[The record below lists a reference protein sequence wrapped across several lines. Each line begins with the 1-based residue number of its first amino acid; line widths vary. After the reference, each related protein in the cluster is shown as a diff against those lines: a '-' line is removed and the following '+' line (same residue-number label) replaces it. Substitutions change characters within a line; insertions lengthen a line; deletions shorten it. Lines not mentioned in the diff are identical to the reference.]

1 MPTCQCSEGCDRKA
15 ENESLLHGNRRA
27 RKHTYTRIH
36 YPPPEPPSPHSR
48 GCRSEKLN
56 FSDEKVF
63 PAPIPLLPLSPP
75 IHSLIYSLIYELLI
89 YALREKLTVV
99 QSSVR
104 AAATLTIDDHHPRTG
119 MSHTHTLPRT
129 ETHMTLYTR
138 SKGKQDRCCISIGT
152 KITVHPFCVGNNKLP
167 FGFNCY
173 S

>member
-15 ENESLLHGNRRA
+15 ENESLLHT
-27 RKHTYTRIH
+27 HTHTHIH

-63 PAPIPLLPLSPP
+63 PAPIPLLLLSPP

-104 AAATLTIDDHHPRTG
+104 PAATLTIDDHHRGTG
-119 MSHTHTLPRT
+119 MSHTHTDSHS
-129 ETHMTLYTR
+129 ETHDIVHSLKR
-138 SKGKQDRCCISIGT
+138 KAKQVLHINT
-152 KITVHPFCVGNNKLP
+152 
-167 FGFNCY
+167 Y
-173 S
+173 